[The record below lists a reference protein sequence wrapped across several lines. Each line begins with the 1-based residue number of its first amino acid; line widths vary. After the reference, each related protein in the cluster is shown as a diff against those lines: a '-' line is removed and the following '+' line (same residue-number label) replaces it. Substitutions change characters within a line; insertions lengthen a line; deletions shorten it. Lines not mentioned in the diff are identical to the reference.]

1 MGDNAMIQ
9 AAAFMPAFPLI
20 GGIIGLICGVFVWIL
35 EALLPSMIV
44 GFLGLGFILLLT
56 GLHHTDG
63 LLDFG
68 DGAMSHGTKKA
79 KLRIMRD
86 PTTGAGGF
94 GLGLIVLSTTALGIA
109 AIDRGLVI
117 QSLIVTE
124 AAAKLAM
131 VVQAAIGQSAHKGM
145 STPFIETMHK
155 LRGLRLGV
163 ALALQLVISIILLQF
178 LGLALT
184 AAALIVALMML
195 IISLRVLG
203 GITGDVM
210 GATNDLT
217 RMICLLLVV
226 VAAKWV

>member
-1 MGDNAMIQ
+1 
-9 AAAFMPAFPLI
+9 MPAFPLI
-20 GGIIGLICGVFVWIL
+20 GALIGLMSGVFVWVL
-35 EALLPSMIV
+35 EAVLPSTIV
-44 GFLGLGFILLLT
+44 GFLGVGFILLLT

-68 DGAMSHGTKKA
+68 DGAMSHGTQRK

-94 GLGLIVLSTTALGIA
+94 GLGLIVLSITALSIA
-109 AIDRGLVI
+109 AIDRGLAI

-124 AAAKLAM
+124 AGAKLAM

-145 STPFIETMHK
+145 STPFVRAMK
-155 LRGLRLGV
+155 NLRGLRLGV
-163 ALALQLVISIILLQF
+163 ALALQLAVSILLLHF
-178 LGLALT
+178 IGLVLT

-195 IISLRVLG
+195 MISQRILG

-217 RMICLLLVV
+217 RMLCLLLVV